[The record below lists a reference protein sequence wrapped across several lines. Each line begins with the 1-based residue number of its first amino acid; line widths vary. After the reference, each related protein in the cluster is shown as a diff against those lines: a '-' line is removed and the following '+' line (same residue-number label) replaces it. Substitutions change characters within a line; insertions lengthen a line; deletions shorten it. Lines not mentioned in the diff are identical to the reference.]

1 MIDLSMVS
9 YGAGGVLVLS
19 WLIISFTAQSSS
31 RTVIEWVAAT
41 SMYLLLC
48 TIFVHMVSRS
58 LESGNNVAL
67 VAFGFLCALFGSG
80 FTVSFAQ
87 TCMALGGGKKQE
99 ASATN

>member
-1 MIDLSMVS
+1 VA

-19 WLIISFTAQSSS
+19 WLIISFMAQNSG
-31 RTVIEWVAAT
+31 RTVIEWIATT

-48 TIFVHMVSRS
+48 VLFVHLVSRA

-80 FTVSFAQ
+80 LAVSIAQ
-87 TCMALGGGKKQE
+87 SLMALGGPKKAE